1 MPSSPSQPRSPP
13 IQGKSS
19 LLFSFSCQ
27 GKHDNPL
34 KLNSLQ
40 RYRQFSWT
48 QNSMWPKIR
57 TLTIRSIATGACS
70 EIKNDCE
77 LCGLINNQQSAISAD
92 KKSSWTEPVPLFIN
106 RIRILSCRNGCGS
119 FWSAVEGILHFF
131 PRERDGVVRKLAVCS
146 AVKNIE
152 GSDARKRRCLRNL
165 PVVGDE
171 KGIEVADSRCR
182 WFCLLYA
189 VIRGA
194 GW

>member
-1 MPSSPSQPRSPP
+1 MLTNIFPFLCKLFPY
-13 IQGKSS
+13 
-19 LLFSFSCQ
+19 LFSFTYQHNLPALIPENKGVVINCC
-27 GKHDNPL
+27 
-34 KLNSLQ
+34 
-40 RYRQFSWT
+40 YR
-48 QNSMWPKIR
+48 K
-57 TLTIRSIATGACS
+57 SIVIYCYYSFLHG
-70 EIKNDCE
+70 
-77 LCGLINNQQSAISAD
+77 
-92 KKSSWTEPVPLFIN
+92 
-106 RIRILSCRNGCGS
+106 IRILSSRNGCGS

-152 GSDARKRRCLRNL
+152 GSDARKRRGFRNL

-194 GW
+194 G